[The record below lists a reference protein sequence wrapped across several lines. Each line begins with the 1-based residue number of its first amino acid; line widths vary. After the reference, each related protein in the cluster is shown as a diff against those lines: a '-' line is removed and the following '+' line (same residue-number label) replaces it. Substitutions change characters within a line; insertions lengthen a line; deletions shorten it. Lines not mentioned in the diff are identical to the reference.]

1 MYLGQHVSIQGGID
15 QAIDRGEALGLEAM
29 QIFTTSPKGWSFDMP
44 PEKELDLFQKRWKAS
59 NIKKIVA
66 HSIYLVNF
74 ASPNPYIYTNSINSL
89 ISGLTISDKLGFLG
103 YIIHV
108 GSHKGRGVEYGV
120 ERAANALKQALKVH
134 QGKVPIILEIS
145 AGAGDTLGRNFDE
158 IKSIIDAV
166 GDERLGVCFDTAH
179 AFESGYDIRTKK
191 GLNDTLTEIDKKIG
205 LEKLLALHLNDSK
218 TDLGSNADRHEDI
231 GKGKIGVEAFRNIIN
246 HPKLKDLTG
255 ILETPGK
262 EDDKQNITLIKKLR
276 DGKE

>member
-1 MYLGQHVSIQGGID
+1 MD
-15 QAIDRGEALGLEAM
+15 KAIDRGEILGLEAM

-44 PEKELDLFQKRWKAS
+44 PEKELDLFKKKWEAS
-59 NIKKIVA
+59 AVQKIVA

-134 QGKVPIILEIS
+134 QGKTPIILEIS
-145 AGAGDTLGRNFDE
+145 AGAGDTLGKNFDE

-166 GDERLGVCFDTAH
+166 GDKRLGVCFDTAH
-179 AFESGYDIRTKK
+179 AFESGYDLRTQEELDK
-191 GLNDTLTEIDKKIG
+191 LLVEIDKKIG
-205 LEKLLALHLNDSK
+205 LEKLLVLHLNDSK
-218 TDLGSNADRHEDI
+218 TDLGSNSDRHEDI
-231 GKGKIGVEAFRNIIN
+231 GKGKIGEEAFKNIIN
-246 HPKLKDLTG
+246 HPKLKNLTG
-255 ILETPGK
+255 ILETPNT
-262 EDDKQNITLIKKLR
+262 ESDKQNIILIKKLR
-276 DGKE
+276 DGKK